1 MMDDPEEAMWL
12 TLLDPA
18 GRIVSLHELPDVVR
32 LMTTRSI
39 DHPLKVK

>member
-1 MMDDPEEAMWL
+1 MRL
-12 TLLDPA
+12 TLLNPV